1 MRTISISLF
10 LLCVA
15 LVGTARAQDQAQD
28 AISAWNSLKAPPA
41 PELKAV
47 TLDPRKTA
55 LLVMDFD
62 RKSCTAQ
69 KRVRCFAVLP
79 KVVSLV
85 KEARANG
92 VLVVNFW
99 NSVMTQ
105 DDIVPELKPAP
116 GESVEQG
123 APDKFFGTNLEKT
136 LKDQGIDTIV
146 LAGTSANGT
155 VLATALGGAERKF
168 KIVAPVDTMPADG
181 AWQEQFSIW
190 EIANGPGMRGL
201 ATITRSDMV
210 KF

>member
-1 MRTISISLF
+1 MRAISVTVIVFCL
-10 LLCVA
+10 A
-15 LVGTARAQDQAQD
+15 TAGLAHAQD
-28 AISAWNSLKAPPA
+28 AISGWNNLKAPA
-41 PELKAV
+41 PPQLKAV
-47 TLDPRKTA
+47 TLDPHKTA

-62 RKSCTAQ
+62 RKSCTQ
-69 KRVRCFAVLP
+69 DKRVRCFQVLP
-79 KVVSLV
+79 KVINLV
-85 KEARANG
+85 KEARGKG

-105 DDIVPELKPAP
+105 DDIVPELKPAA
-116 GESVEQG
+116 GEAVEQG

-136 LKDQGIDTIV
+136 LKDHGIDTIV

-190 EIANGPGMRGL
+190 EIANGPGMRAL
-201 ATITRSDMV
+201 ATITRSDMIT
-210 KF
+210 F

>member
-1 MRTISISLF
+1 MRAISIPVF
-10 LLCVA
+10 LLCLA
-15 LVGTARAQDQAQD
+15 AAGTAHAQD
-28 AISAWNSLKAPPA
+28 AITEWSSLKAPPA

-47 TLDPRKTA
+47 TLDPHKTA

-62 RKSCTAQ
+62 RKSCTQ
-69 KRVRCFAVLP
+69 DKRVRCFQVLP

-92 VLVVNFW
+92 VLVVNFF

-123 APDKFFGTNLEKT
+123 APDKFYGTSLEKT
-136 LKDQGIDTIV
+136 LKEHGIDTIV

-155 VLATALGGAERKF
+155 VLATALGGGERKL